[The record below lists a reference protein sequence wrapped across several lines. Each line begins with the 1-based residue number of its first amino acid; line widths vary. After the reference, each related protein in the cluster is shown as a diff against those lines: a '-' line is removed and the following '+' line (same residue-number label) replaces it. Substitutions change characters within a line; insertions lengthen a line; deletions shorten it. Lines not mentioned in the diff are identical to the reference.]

1 MECKI
6 GKVFDSTAQE
16 ERSVS
21 SNEPVLSSQTLFG
34 IEDNRLGSPLMKQ
47 KQLAAHCSYSVNV
60 ESVTYP
66 TGEGGGEKD
75 GSLKRRRKRKR
86 EIMPHSD
93 NISTE
98 SSDVECK
105 IGKVFDSTAQE
116 ERSVSSNE
124 PVLSSQTL
132 FGIEDNRL
140 GSPLMKQKQLAAH
153 CSYSV
158 NVESV
163 TYPTGEGGGEKD
175 GSLKRRR
182 KRKREI
188 MPHSDISTESSD
200 VEGKIGKVIDSTP
213 QEEQSLSSDRPFET
227 NPLSPE
233 NSSSTYVSGDE
244 SLDSVDKKFNFL
256 NIKLKP
262 KSKTI
267 TTKKRK
273 EIKSVLFFAINFSI
287 ICAVIIWQSIKMN
300 L

>member
-1 MECKI
+1 
-6 GKVFDSTAQE
+6 
-16 ERSVS
+16 
-21 SNEPVLSSQTLFG
+21 
-34 IEDNRLGSPLMKQ
+34 
-47 KQLAAHCSYSVNV
+47 
-60 ESVTYP
+60 
-66 TGEGGGEKD
+66 
-75 GSLKRRRKRKR
+75 
-86 EIMPHSD
+86 MPHSD
-93 NISTE
+93 NILTE

-267 TTKKRK
+267 TTKKR
-273 EIKSVLFFAINFSI
+273 
-287 ICAVIIWQSIKMN
+287 
-300 L
+300 